1 MNKKSTRAV
10 RRLPNLENL
19 LKARG
24 KTAGRFLIKKR
35 VPRMRNPLR
44 IFKRLLTVDADKFS
58 RRVEFEL
65 EPVDQLH
72 FPAV

>member
-1 MNKKSTRAV
+1 MNKNSTRAAS
-10 RRLPNLENL
+10 RLPNLENL
-19 LKARG
+19 LKALG
-24 KTAGRFLIKKR
+24 NSPGRFLIKKR

>member
-1 MNKKSTRAV
+1 M
-10 RRLPNLENL
+10 ENL
-19 LKARG
+19 LKACG